1 MSQATIE
8 TSTSSTTEAQEPF
21 YYGWRYVRQRYPN
34 GREVVEQVPL
44 TREDVLYPQEE
55 DFVTHTDDHERF
67 CIYLYNVLC
76 GLFLSHPTTV
86 VLHDVLVD
94 WNVPGMRP
102 LGPDIAVIF
111 DVRERHN
118 WSTFDVVEEGTGPA
132 LIIEVA
138 SPKTRD
144 IDLLDKVQLYDQAD
158 VPYYFIVDSLER
170 KGVLTR
176 RLLGYQLRP
185 DGYAALIPN
194 ERGWLWMEPVG
205 LWLGIREQEVECYD
219 RQGKKIED
227 HVGVLIAYAAEQQAR
242 ADAEARANAEQQAR
256 ADAEAR
262 IAELEAELRRLR
274 GDA

>member
-94 WNVPGMRP
+94 WNVPGMKP

-111 DVRERHN
+111 DVRERRN

-176 RLLGYQLRP
+176 RLLGYQLKP

-274 GDA
+274 GDV

>member
-118 WSTFDVVEEGTGPA
+118 WSTFDVVEESTGPA

>member
-94 WNVPGMRP
+94 WNVPGMKP

-111 DVRERHN
+111 DVRERRN

-176 RLLGYQLRP
+176 RLLGYQLKP

-219 RQGKKIED
+219 RQGKKIEG

-274 GDA
+274 GDV